1 MSEDLNH
8 TELKEEYSHS
18 VALYK
23 HYATIQF
30 AQLTVFLLLMIN
42 ATQFFFGSTCN
53 ITRPYSYL
61 VPAIFSILSLFFFV
75 MHWSH
80 SFVGEKFLDRSIQ
93 IEEIINYKLYSK
105 IRAIGNDNKP
115 MNKYSIRPTKAIL
128 RTLYIFG
135 IIYWFVVFLNK
146 VIDM

>member
-1 MSEDLNH
+1 MQENLDH

-42 ATQFFFGSTCN
+42 ATIFFFGSP
-53 ITRPYSYL
+53 IIRPYSYL
-61 VPAIFSILSLFFFV
+61 VPIIFSILSLFFLV

-80 SFVGEKFLDRSIQ
+80 SLVGEKFLDRSIE
-93 IEEIINYKLYSK
+93 IENIIKYELFSK
-105 IRAIGNDNKP
+105 IQAIGNDSKP

-128 RTLYIFG
+128 RILYTFG